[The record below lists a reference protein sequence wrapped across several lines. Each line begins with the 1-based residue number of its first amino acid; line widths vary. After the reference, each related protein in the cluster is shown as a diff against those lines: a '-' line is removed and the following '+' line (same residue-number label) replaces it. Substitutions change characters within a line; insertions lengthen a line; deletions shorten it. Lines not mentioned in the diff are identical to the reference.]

1 MDEIEPMEVD
11 VVEEP
16 EEDRKIYISGL
27 NFQKNLTTLDNTSCE
42 SHFAKYGIAK
52 YAIVECFVQKNQ
64 ETKR

>member
-27 NFQKNLTTLDNTSCE
+27 NFQKNLTTLKTSCE
-42 SHFAKYGIAK
+42 SHFAKYG
-52 YAIVECFVQKNQ
+52 AIVECFVQKNQ